1 MKSANLKAVA
11 GVMLTILLSGCGD
24 DSQTAEIAVRES
36 APPGFMI
43 IVGNL
48 APPADVTQGDLERLA
63 TYGNEGLAAITAA
76 GAKMEMIAMV
86 PGGGV
91 EVLQGTWPFEG
102 GLALERYNSLEA
114 LKTFWFSDLYQA
126 AREHRKGLVD
136 LEANIV
142 LAGIPVGTGLDLKVA
157 DPALDVVDGVKSAY
171 MIVAGEILDPDK
183 MTEFMKTGP
192 ALAKAAGQEYVAFGS
207 ARDLSLLEGA
217 WPWDNVDVTILRF
230 PSLEQAR
237 ALYADPAW
245 QAAVAARSE
254 AYDIKFVVVAE
265 ALGPQTPV
273 IPGAD

>member
-1 MKSANLKAVA
+1 MKILNLKVFAA
-11 GVMLTILLSGCGD
+11 VMLTVTLSGCGD
-24 DSQTAEIAVRES
+24 DGQSADTVVQES
-36 APPGFMI
+36 APPGFMM

-48 APPADVTQGDLERLA
+48 APPADVTQADLERLA
-63 TYGNEGLAAITAA
+63 TYGNEGLAAIMAA
-76 GAKMEMIAMV
+76 GAKMEMIARV
-86 PGGGV
+86 PAGGV

-114 LKTFWFSDLYQA
+114 LKRFWLSDLYQA
-126 AREHRKGLVD
+126 AKEHRKGLVD
-136 LEANIV
+136 LEANIA
-142 LAGIPVGTGLDLKVA
+142 LAGMPEGIGPDLKVA

-171 MIVAGEILDPDK
+171 MIIAGEILDPNK

-207 ARDLSLLEGA
+207 AQDLSLLEGT

-230 PSLEQAR
+230 PSLEHAR
-237 ALYADPAW
+237 GLYADPAW
-245 QAAVAARSE
+245 QAAVAARAE

-273 IPGAD
+273 IPGAN